1 MDNLDYLFFQMIF
14 TFVLLAQILYNS
26 IIRVWDNWITLLVLG
41 GSGVMLIS
49 GRCALLTIHLAYYS
63 MSYYIRL
70 LQSRLVHTPNDLVG
84 QVGRTDS
91 FIKIKQS
98 LINSKSTVLRLIT
111 KIVQSPKLY
120 FNLKIASHV

>member
-1 MDNLDYLFFQMIF
+1 MIF